1 MTLRHALA
9 VSALASAATRAMS
22 FQPACAPLMLRG
34 MQIAYAPDDERGG
47 SSSDIKEI
55 RQQLDRVTG
64 EVKQTAEKAL
74 KQAEDTGTVTAEVK
88 ATADKL
94 LVNQK
99 ELQGQLAALEERQQ
113 QVEQNSGRRDRGAEP
128 AMSLGQA
135 IAESDG
141 LKAFIAQGAKGT
153 ARIEVNNVITSASA
167 GGLIQPT
174 RDGEIISLRRRA
186 PRIRSLLNQG
196 RTDSSS
202 VEYARQTVRTNNA
215 GVVAEN
221 TLKPES
227 NYAWAKADALVRTI
241 AHWVPISRNTLDD
254 AKALQTELDSELRY
268 GLDIAEDEELLN
280 GDGTGEHLSGLRA
293 NASAY
298 AAPFELENET
308 PIDTLRLALLQLE
321 LADYAGDGFI
331 LNPMEWARIELTKNT
346 QGSYIFA
353 NVLQLAGPTLW
364 GRSVVSTTAMD
375 AGDFMAGEF
384 GVAATIYD
392 RMDAEVLFSTEDRDN
407 FVKNMITARAEKRL
421 AFAVKRPSA
430 LVDGS
435 FPPVAP

>member
-1 MTLRHALA
+1 
-9 VSALASAATRAMS
+9 MS
-22 FQPACAPLMLRG
+22 
-34 MQIAYAPDDERGG
+34 E
-47 SSSDIKEI
+47 DIKEL
-55 RQQLDRVTG
+55 RQELNRITG
-64 EVKQTAEKAL
+64 EVKQTAETAL
-74 KQAEDTGTVTAEVK
+74 KQANDNGTVTQEVK

-94 LVNQK
+94 LSDQATLK
-99 ELQGQLAALEERQQ
+99 GALEKIEDRQLEL
-113 QVEQNSGRRDRGAEP
+113 EQNAAGRKDTREAP
-128 AMSLGQA
+128 KSLGQA

-153 ARIEVNNVITSASA
+153 ARIEVKNVITSGSA
-167 GGLIQPT
+167 AGLITPT
-174 RDGEIISLRRRA
+174 RDGEIVSLRRRQ

-202 VEYARQTVRTNNA
+202 VEYAKQTARTNNA
-215 GVVAEN
+215 AVVAEN
-221 TLKPES
+221 TLKAES

-254 AKALQTELDSELRY
+254 AAALQTELDSELRY
-268 GLDIAEDEELLN
+268 GLDIAEDMELLN
-280 GDGTGEHLSGLRA
+280 GDGTGEHLDGLRA

-298 AAPFELENET
+298 AAPFAIDDET

-321 LADYAGDGFI
+321 LQDYAGDGFI
-331 LNPMEWARIELTKNT
+331 LNPMEWARIELTKN
-346 QGSYIFA
+346 QFGSYIFA

-364 GRSVVSTTAMD
+364 GRSVVATTAMA

-407 FVKNMITARAEKRL
+407 FVKNMITARAEKRM
-421 AFAVKRPSA
+421 AFAVKRESA
-430 LVDGS
+430 LVDGT
-435 FPPVAP
+435 FPLAA

>member
-1 MTLRHALA
+1 MTLRQSLA
-9 VSALASAATRAMS
+9 VSALACVGARAMTA
-22 FQPACAPLMLRG
+22 QPANAPFMLRG
-34 MQIAYAPDDERGG
+34 LQIAYGPEDDRGG
-47 SSSDIKEI
+47 GDIKEL
-55 RQQLDRVTG
+55 RQQLDRITG

-74 KQAEDTGTVTAEVK
+74 KQAEDTGKVTDEVK
-88 ATADKL
+88 AAADKL
-94 LVNQK
+94 LVEQK
-99 ELQGQLAALEERQQ
+99 ALQGAVEKIEERQLEL
-113 QVEQNSGRRDRGAEP
+113 EQNAAGRRDRAEP
-128 AMSLGQA
+128 PKSLGEA
-135 IAESDG
+135 IAQSDG
-141 LKAFIAQGAKGT
+141 LKAFLANGAKGT
-153 ARIEVNNVITSASA
+153 QRIEVNNVITSAGNSG
-167 GGLIQPT
+167 GGLITPT
-174 RDGEIISLRRRA
+174 RDGEVISLRRRQ
-186 PRIRSLLNQG
+186 PRIRSLLNVG
-196 RTDSSS
+196 RTDSNL
-202 VEYARQTVRTNNA
+202 VEYAKQVTRTNNA

-227 NYAWAKADALVRTI
+227 NYAWAKADAPVRFI
-241 AHWVPISRNTLDD
+241 AHWVPISRATLED
-254 AKALQTELDSELRY
+254 AAALQTELDSELRY

-293 NASAY
+293 NATAY
-298 AAPFELENET
+298 AAPFAMENET

-331 LNPMEWARIELTKNT
+331 LNPMEWAKIELTKNT

-421 AFAVKRPSA
+421 AFAVKRAAA
-430 LVDGS
+430 LVDGT
-435 FPPVAP
+435 FPVPAP

>member
-1 MTLRHALA
+1 MTLRHSLA
-9 VSALASAATRAMS
+9 ASALACVGTRAMS
-22 FQPACAPLMLRG
+22 AQPVNAPFMLRG
-34 MQIAYAPDDERGG
+34 LQIAYGPEDDRGG
-47 SSSDIKEI
+47 GDIKEL
-55 RQQLDRVTG
+55 RQQLDRITG
-64 EVKQTAEKAL
+64 EVKQTAETAL
-74 KQAEDTGTVTAEVK
+74 KEAKDSGAVSAEVK

-94 LVNQK
+94 LVEQ
-99 ELQGQLAALEERQQ
+99 QGLKGALEKIEERQLAI
-113 QVEQNSGRRDRGAEP
+113 EQNGAGRRERAEP
-128 AMSLGQA
+128 PKSLGQA
-135 IAESDG
+135 IAESEG

-167 GGLIQPT
+167 GGLITPT
-174 RDGEIISLRRRA
+174 RDGEIVSLRRRA

-196 RTDSSS
+196 RTNSSS

-227 NYAWAKADALVRTI
+227 NYTWVKDDALVRTI

-254 AKALQTELDSELRY
+254 AAALQTELDSELRY

-293 NASAY
+293 NATAY
-298 AAPFELENET
+298 AAPFVLADET

-321 LADYAGDGFI
+321 LQEYAGDGFI

-421 AFAVKRPSA
+421 AFAVKREAA
-430 LVDGS
+430 LVDGT
-435 FPPVAP
+435 FPVVP

>member
-1 MTLRHALA
+1 
-9 VSALASAATRAMS
+9 MS
-22 FQPACAPLMLRG
+22 
-34 MQIAYAPDDERGG
+34 E
-47 SSSDIKEI
+47 DIKEI

-113 QVEQNSGRRDRGAEP
+113 QVEQNASKRRDERAP
-128 AMSLGQA
+128 AQSLGTA
-135 IAESDG
+135 VANHDA
-141 LKAFIAQGAKGT
+141 LVAFRANGAKGT
-153 ARIEVNNVITSASA
+153 CRIEVNNVITSASA
-167 GGLIQPT
+167 GGLIVPT
-174 RDGEIISLRRRA
+174 RDGEVVSLRRRA
-186 PRIRSLLNQG
+186 PRIRSLLNVG
-196 RTDSSS
+196 STGSNL
-202 VEYARQTVRTNNA
+202 VEYAKQSVRTNNA
-215 GVVAEN
+215 GVVGEN

-227 NYAWAKADALVRTI
+227 DYAWVKADAPVRTI

-254 AKALQTELDSELRY
+254 AASLQTELDSELRY

-280 GDGTGEHLSGLRA
+280 GDGTGEHLTGLRSEA
-293 NASAY
+293 TAY
-298 AAPFELENET
+298 AAPFVLADET

-321 LADYAGDGFI
+321 LEDYAGDGFI

-346 QGSYIFA
+346 MGGYIFA
-353 NVLQLAGPTLW
+353 NVLQLAGPVLW

-375 AGDFMAGEF
+375 QGDFMAGEF
-384 GVAATIYD
+384 GVAGTIYD

-421 AFAVKRPSA
+421 AFAIKRPKA
-430 LVDGS
+430 LVDGT
-435 FPPVAP
+435 FPTPTP

>member
-1 MTLRHALA
+1 
-9 VSALASAATRAMS
+9 MS
-22 FQPACAPLMLRG
+22 
-34 MQIAYAPDDERGG
+34 E
-47 SSSDIKEI
+47 DIKEL
-55 RQQLDRVTG
+55 RQELNRITG
-64 EVKQTAEKAL
+64 EVKQTAETAL
-74 KQAEDTGTVTAEVK
+74 KQANDNGTVTAEVK

-94 LVNQK
+94 LSEQVTLK
-99 ELQGQLAALEERQQ
+99 GAIEKIEERQLQ
-113 QVEQNSGRRDRGAEP
+113 IEQNGADRRERHEAP
-128 AMSLGQA
+128 KSLGQA
-135 IAESDG
+135 VAESEG

-153 ARIEVNNVITSASA
+153 MKIEVNNVITSGSA
-167 GGLIQPT
+167 AGLITPT
-174 RDGEIISLRRRA
+174 RDGEIVGMRRRQ

-196 RTDSSS
+196 RTSSSS
-202 VEYARQTVRTNNA
+202 VEYAKQTVRTNNA
-215 GVVAEN
+215 GVVGEN

-254 AKALQTELDSELRY
+254 AAQLQTELDSELRY

-280 GDGTGEHLSGLRA
+280 GDGTGEHVDGLRA

-298 AAPFELENET
+298 VAPFAIDDET

-321 LADYAGDGFI
+321 LQEYAGDGFI
-331 LNPMEWARIELTKNT
+331 LNPMEWARIELTKN
-346 QGSYIFA
+346 QFGGYIFA

-421 AFAVKRPSA
+421 ALGVKRAAA
-430 LVDGS
+430 LVDGT
-435 FPPVAP
+435 FPLAQ

>member
-1 MTLRHALA
+1 
-9 VSALASAATRAMS
+9 MS
-22 FQPACAPLMLRG
+22 DTP
-34 MQIAYAPDDERGG
+34 
-47 SSSDIKEI
+47 DIKEI
-55 RQQLDRVTG
+55 RQELNRITG
-64 EVKQTAEKAL
+64 EVKQTAETAL
-74 KQAEDTGTVTAEVK
+74 QQAKDNGKVTDEVK

-94 LVNQK
+94 LVEQ
-99 ELQGQLAALEERQQ
+99 QGLKGALEKIEERQLAI
-113 QVEQNSGRRDRGAEP
+113 EQNGAGRRERAEAP
-128 AMSLGQA
+128 KSLGQA

-141 LKAFIAQGAKGT
+141 LKAFIANGAKGT
-153 ARIEVNNVITSASA
+153 AKIEVNNVITSASA

-174 RDGEIISLRRRA
+174 RDGEIISMRRRA

-196 RTDSSS
+196 RMTSSS
-202 VEYARQTVRTNNA
+202 IEFARQTLRTNNA
-215 GVVAEN
+215 GVVGEN

-227 NYAWAKADALVRTI
+227 NYAWAKADAIARTI

-254 AKALQTELDSELRY
+254 AAALQTELDSELRY

-298 AAPFELENET
+298 VAPFAIDDET

-346 QGSYIFA
+346 VGSYVFA
-353 NVLQLAGPTLW
+353 NVLQLAGPVLW
-364 GRSVVSTTAMD
+364 GRSVVPTTAMD

-421 AFAVKRPSA
+421 AFAVKRPAA
-430 LVDGS
+430 LVDGT
-435 FPPVAP
+435 FPLAA

>member
-1 MTLRHALA
+1 
-9 VSALASAATRAMS
+9 MS
-22 FQPACAPLMLRG
+22 
-34 MQIAYAPDDERGG
+34 E
-47 SSSDIKEI
+47 DIKEL
-55 RQQLDRVTG
+55 RQQLDRITG
-64 EVKQTAEKAL
+64 EVKQTAETAL
-74 KQAEDTGTVTAEVK
+74 KQANENGTVTQEVK

-94 LVNQK
+94 LSDQAGLK
-99 ELQGQLAALEERQQ
+99 GQLDKLEERQLEI
-113 QVEQNSGRRDRGAEP
+113 EQSGAGRRDRADP
-128 AMSLGQA
+128 PKSLGQA
-135 IAESDG
+135 VAESDG

-153 ARIEVNNVITSASA
+153 MKIEVNNVITSGSA
-167 GGLIQPT
+167 AGLITPT
-174 RDGEIISLRRRA
+174 RDGELVSLRRRT

-196 RTDSSS
+196 RVTSSS
-202 VEYARQTVRTNNA
+202 VEYAKQTVRTNNA
-215 GVVAEN
+215 AVVGEN

-254 AKALQTELDSELRY
+254 AAQLQTELDSELRY

-280 GDGTGEHLSGLRA
+280 GDGTGEHLDGLRA
-293 NASAY
+293 NAAAY
-298 AAPFELENET
+298 AAPFAIDDET

-321 LADYAGDGFI
+321 LQEYAGDGFI
-331 LNPMEWARIELTKNT
+331 LNPLEWARIELTKN
-346 QGSYIFA
+346 QFGGYIFA

-421 AFAVKRPSA
+421 ALGVKRPLA
-430 LVDGS
+430 LVDGT
-435 FPPVAP
+435 FPLAQ

>member
-22 FQPACAPLMLRG
+22 FQPAGAPLMLRG
-34 MQIAYAPDDERGG
+34 MQIAYAPDDERGV

-55 RQQLDRVTG
+55 RNQLDRVTG

-74 KQAEDTGTVTAEVK
+74 KQAEDTGKVTDEVK
-88 ATADKL
+88 QTADKL
-94 LVNQK
+94 LVEQK
-99 ELQGQLAALEERQQ
+99 TLQGQLAAVEERQQ
-113 QVEQNSGRRDRGAEP
+113 QLEQNANRRERGGEAP
-128 AMSLGQA
+128 KSLGQA

-167 GGLIQPT
+167 GGLITPT

-227 NYAWAKADALVRTI
+227 NYAWVKADALVRTI

-254 AKALQTELDSELRY
+254 ASALQTELDSELRY

-421 AFAVKRPSA
+421 AFAVKRSAA

>member
-1 MTLRHALA
+1 MSEDLKELRL
-9 VSALASAATRAMS
+9 
-22 FQPACAPLMLRG
+22 
-34 MQIAYAPDDERGG
+34 
-47 SSSDIKEI
+47 
-55 RQQLDRVTG
+55 QLDRITG
-64 EVKQTAEKAL
+64 EVKQTAETAL
-74 KQAEDTGTVTAEVK
+74 KEAKDSGTVSAEVK

-94 LVNQK
+94 LVEQ
-99 ELQGQLAALEERQQ
+99 QGLKGALEKIEERQLAI
-113 QVEQNSGRRDRGAEP
+113 EQNGAGRRERAEAP
-128 AMSLGQA
+128 KSLGQA
-135 IAESDG
+135 IAESEG

-167 GGLIQPT
+167 GGLITPT
-174 RDGEIISLRRRA
+174 RDGEIVSLRRRA

-196 RTDSSS
+196 RTNSSS

-227 NYAWAKADALVRTI
+227 NYTWVKDDALVRTI

-254 AKALQTELDSELRY
+254 AAALQTELDSELRY

-293 NASAY
+293 NATAY
-298 AAPFELENET
+298 AAPFVIADET

-321 LADYAGDGFI
+321 LQEYAGDGFI

-421 AFAVKRPSA
+421 AFAVKREAA
-430 LVDGS
+430 LVDGT
-435 FPPVAP
+435 FPVVP

>member
-1 MTLRHALA
+1 MKLHHTMALMALA
-9 VSALASAATRAMS
+9 CAAPRAMS
-22 FQPACAPLMLRG
+22 PQRVGGPLMLRG
-34 MQIAYAPDDERGG
+34 LQIAYGPEDDRGTPDL
-47 SSSDIKEI
+47 KEI
-55 RQQLDRVTG
+55 RQELNRITG

-74 KQAEDTGTVTAEVK
+74 KQAEDTGKVTDEVK
-88 ATADKL
+88 ASADKL
-94 LVNQK
+94 LVEQ
-99 ELQGQLAALEERQQ
+99 QGLKGKLEKLEERQLEI
-113 QVEQNSGRRDRGAEP
+113 EQSGADRRQRAEP
-128 AMSLGQA
+128 PKSLGQA

-174 RDGEIISLRRRA
+174 RDGEIVSLRRRA
-186 PRIRSLLNQG
+186 PRIRSLLNVG
-196 RTDSSS
+196 RTNSSS
-202 VEYARQTVRTNNA
+202 VEYARQTVRANNA

-227 NYAWAKADALVRTI
+227 NYTWAKADALVRTI

-254 AKALQTELDSELRY
+254 AAALQTELDSELRY

-293 NASAY
+293 NATAY
-298 AAPFELENET
+298 AAPFVIDGET

-331 LNPMEWARIELTKNT
+331 LNPMEWARIELTKNL

-421 AFAVKRPSA
+421 AFAVKRSAA
-430 LVDGS
+430 LVDGT
-435 FPPVAP
+435 FPAAPVVP

>member
-1 MTLRHALA
+1 
-9 VSALASAATRAMS
+9 MS
-22 FQPACAPLMLRG
+22 
-34 MQIAYAPDDERGG
+34 DT
-47 SSSDIKEI
+47 DIKEI
-55 RQQLDRVTG
+55 RQELNRITG
-64 EVKQTAEKAL
+64 EVKQTAETAL
-74 KQAEDTGTVTAEVK
+74 RQAQDTGKVAEEVK
-88 ATADKL
+88 AKADEL
-94 LVNQK
+94 LTTQK
-99 ELQGQLAALEERQQ
+99 ALQGTVEKIEQRQLEMEQSAADRRER
-113 QVEQNSGRRDRGAEP
+113 AEAP
-128 AMSLGQA
+128 KSLGQA

-141 LKAFIAQGAKGT
+141 LKQFLANGAKGT
-153 ARIEVNNVITSASA
+153 QRIEVKNVITSASA

-174 RDGEIISLRRRA
+174 RDGEIISLRRRQ
-186 PRIRSLLNQG
+186 PRIRSLLNVG

-202 VEYARQTVRTNNA
+202 VEYAKQVTRTNNA

-254 AKALQTELDSELRY
+254 AAALQTELDSELRY

-293 NASAY
+293 NATAY
-298 AAPFELENET
+298 AAPFVMENET

-331 LNPMEWARIELTKNT
+331 LNPMEWAKIELTKNT

-421 AFAVKRPSA
+421 AFAVKRGAA
-430 LVDGS
+430 LVDGT
-435 FPPVAP
+435 FPVAP